1 MITNTTIERFGQLTK
16 ALQDQGLQVTG
27 SISGQGLHIT
37 IKARKIVITELKI
50 ITIYQR
56 YGPVT
61 IYLDGIENG
70 LAKLYVKGFG
80 EFKASVTLDCSTI
93 NIYVRDDWI

>member
-1 MITNTTIERFGQLTK
+1 MITDTSIERFGQLTK

-37 IKARKIVITELKI
+37 MKAIKIVMTELKT

-80 EFKASVTLDCSTI
+80 EFKASVTLDCSEI
-93 NIYVRDDWI
+93 KIYVRDDWI

>member
-1 MITNTTIERFGQLTK
+1 MITNVTIERFGQLTK

-27 SISGQGLHIT
+27 SINWQGLHIT

-56 YGPVT
+56 YEPVT

-80 EFKASVTLDCSTI
+80 EFKASVSLDCFEI
-93 NIYVRDDWI
+93 KIYVRDDWI